1 MPKVRPLTQEQ
12 RLKTRWTKA
21 DTNFAAQVGALLEV
35 SKLSELQLAWRL
47 GIKSQATLRK
57 KIDRPATLKKV
68 EERKLAEVFEE
79 FGMKYDFTMGEGGAG
94 NAGMAY

>member
-1 MPKVRPLTQEQ
+1 MPKVRPLTKEQ

-35 SKLSELQLAWRL
+35 SKLTELQLACRL
-47 GIKSQATLRK
+47 GLKCQATMRK
-57 KIDRPATLKKV
+57 KIDHPATLKKI

-94 NAGMAY
+94 NAAVAG